1 MAGTSYQ
8 MLEVLA
14 LCDREKAQPP
24 SITDNSDNLSGEE
37 NKYNEEYYSGVYIFW
52 HSRKNFKSNLVLVVV
67 LLLES
72 SNVALFTNALHD
84 WDQN

>member
-37 NKYNEEYYSGVYIFW
+37 NKYNEEYYSGVYIF
-52 HSRKNFKSNLVLVVV
+52 
-67 LLLES
+67 
-72 SNVALFTNALHD
+72 
-84 WDQN
+84 

>member
-1 MAGTSYQ
+1 MNKNVRISNVYRLFLASYSTTSFSESALVAGTSYQ

-37 NKYNEEYYSGVYIFW
+37 NKYNEEYYSGVYIF
-52 HSRKNFKSNLVLVVV
+52 
-67 LLLES
+67 
-72 SNVALFTNALHD
+72 
-84 WDQN
+84 